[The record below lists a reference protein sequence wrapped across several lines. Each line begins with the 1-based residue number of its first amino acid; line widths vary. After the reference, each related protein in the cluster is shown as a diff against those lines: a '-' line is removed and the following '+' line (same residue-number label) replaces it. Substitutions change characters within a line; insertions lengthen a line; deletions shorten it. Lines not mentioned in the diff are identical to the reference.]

1 VPFFIAALDLAG
13 LCNSLT
19 RKRKRDWVAILPSVS
34 AENVERVRRWLIP
47 ISEQRGG
54 VRADVAEFCDPDVD
68 YYPVRKFPE
77 ARPCH
82 GLKEFSRFLDRFW
95 ETYSRGEW
103 TNHELIPIGD
113 DRVLACLTLRAEGR
127 ESGIKLEGDLYQCV
141 WLRHGR
147 FFRVEDHLTLSGALH
162 ALGLKGETLA
172 AAGLRAPPN
181 VELVRS
187 LYSAWERGDY
197 SSIDW
202 ADPEIEYVHPDGPE
216 PGRWIGLA
224 GMREAARE
232 RLSAWDE
239 YRPEDEE
246 YLELDDSRVLV
257 LNRFSGRG
265 KTSGLELGEIR
276 PKGATLFELRDGKVT
291 RIAQYLD
298 RERALAD
305 VGLPSQAS

>member
-1 VPFFIAALDLAG
+1 M
-13 LCNSLT
+13 SQ
-19 RKRKRDWVAILPSVS
+19 
-34 AENVERVRRWLIP
+34 ENVEIVRRSLAALSASP
-47 ISEQRGG
+47 DE
-54 VRADVAEFCDPDVD
+54 VRASVAEFWDADAD
-68 YYPVRKFPE
+68 YYPARKFPE
-77 ARPCH
+77 AQPCH
-82 GLKEFSRFLDRFW
+82 GLEEITNFLVRFREMWSRFD
-95 ETYSRGEW
+95 W
-103 TNHELIPIGD
+103 TVHEVIDVGD
-113 DRVLACLTLRAEGR
+113 ERALSHLTLRAEGR
-127 ESGIKLEGDLYQCV
+127 ESGAELEGDLYQSY
-141 WLRHGR
+141 WFRHGR
-147 FFRVEDHLTLSGALH
+147 LLRVEDHLTLKGALY
-162 ALGLKGETLA
+162 ALGLEGDTLEE
-172 AAGLRAPPN
+172 AGLRAPSN

-187 LYSAWERGDY
+187 LFTAWEHADY
-197 SSIDW
+197 SSVEW

-239 YRPEDEE
+239 YHPEAEE